1 MNKILF
7 VCIGNICRS
16 PMAEGLLRHALPDRA
31 ICSAGVGAMRGYPA
45 DPLAVQIMQEQGID
59 IRAHRAQS
67 LAAWMVLESDLII
80 TMDLEQQAHIELLY
94 PASKGKVGRLGEGKG
109 YDVPDPYQLGL
120 ASFRHAFNLISQGV
134 DRLAKQLAPAPPPT
148 VDYGFESIWP
158 LPAQIWTGVR

>member
-16 PMAEGLLRHALPDRA
+16 PIAEGLLRHALPDRA

-45 DPLAVQIMQEQGID
+45 DPLSVQIMQEQGID
-59 IRAHRAQS
+59 ISTHRAQS

-80 TMDLEQQAHIELLY
+80 TMDLEQQAHIESLY
-94 PASKGKVGRLGEGKG
+94 PASKGKVKRLGED

-134 DRLAKQLAPAPPPT
+134 DRLAGQLAPVVPPT
-148 VDYGFESIWP
+148 TDYGFQSIWP
-158 LPAQIWTGVR
+158 MPTQIWSGAR